1 MDSLSASN
9 CTLAARSEA
18 HYSFLTPALGFTL
31 FSPTY
36 KSEVGWVSTAK
47 PNIRVSLPVLG
58 FTMFSPTYQSVAWV
72 PG

>member
-1 MDSLSASN
+1 MDALSASN
-9 CTLAARSEA
+9 CTLAARSA
-18 HYSFLTPALGFTL
+18 AQYSFLTPTLGFTL

-36 KSEVGWVSTAK
+36 KSEVGWAEHSEAQHSFPT
-47 PNIRVSLPVLG
+47 PTLG

>member
-18 HYSFLTPALGFTL
+18 QYSFPTPALGFTL

-36 KSEVGWVSTAK
+36 KSEVGWAEHSEAQHSCLTPA
-47 PNIRVSLPVLG
+47 LG
-58 FTMFSPTYQSVAWV
+58 FTLLSPPTKAR
-72 PG
+72 